1 MAIHPA
7 ALPVQELLRQCD
19 TVRTRRG
26 GPGGQH
32 RNKVETAVVLTHRP
46 TGLTAEAAERRSQ
59 AENQRVAVGR
69 LRLRLAIEQRT
80 RPASA
85 GPSPLWQSRV
95 RGRQIS
101 VSPRHEDLP
110 ALIAEALDQLEQSG
124 WEMAPTAAALGVTTS
139 QLIKLFRQVPAAW
152 EAINR
157 LRLARGLP
165 SLK

>member
-1 MAIHPA
+1 M
-7 ALPVQELLRQCD
+7 
-19 TVRTRRG
+19 
-26 GPGGQH
+26 
-32 RNKVETAVVLTHRP
+32 
-46 TGLTAEAAERRSQ
+46 
-59 AENQRVAVGR
+59 
-69 LRLRLAIEQRT
+69 
-80 RPASA
+80 
-85 GPSPLWQSRV
+85 